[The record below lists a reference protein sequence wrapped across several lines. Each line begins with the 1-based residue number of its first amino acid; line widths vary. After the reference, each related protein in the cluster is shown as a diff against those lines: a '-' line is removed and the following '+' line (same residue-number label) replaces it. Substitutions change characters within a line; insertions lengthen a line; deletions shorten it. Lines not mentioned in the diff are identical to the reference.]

1 MQREKGRKTMKVWKG
16 RKKEEKT
23 KEINKKNKSRQQKE
37 TFEERG
43 VGRTKDPNPVK
54 VQEIGLSCLFI
65 TKETQKTK
73 NNIKKKQNQ

>member
-1 MQREKGRKTMKVWKG
+1 MQREKGRKKMNVWKG
-16 RKKEEKT
+16 RKKEEKA

-54 VQEIGLSCLFI
+54 VQEIGLFCPFL

-73 NNIKKKQNQ
+73 NVKKEQNQ